1 MKKGRFLWSAH
12 RITERQKAGK
22 ARSIKGKQ
30 LKNSRNTVSKQ
41 LVVHRSSAR
50 DNQLHIAMYGKPTN
64 VKFVGFFELNIGS
77 RFQNQKGAINML
89 CMECGAKAEKG
100 LTTDVTDLG
109 SCLVIVRNVPCYK
122 CIECNE
128 VIYTADVVKQLEN
141 IIEQAKKVMQ
151 EISIVDY
158 SKVA

>member
-1 MKKGRFLWSAH
+1 MKRKRPFYG
-12 RITERQKAGK
+12 T
-22 ARSIKGKQ
+22 RSY
-30 LKNSRNTVSKQ
+30 LN
-41 LVVHRSSAR
+41 

-100 LTTDVTDLG
+100 LTTDMTDLG

>member
-1 MKKGRFLWSAH
+1 M
-12 RITERQKAGK
+12 
-22 ARSIKGKQ
+22 RSNEKPCVCNVFATQ
-30 LKNSRNTVSKQ
+30 LSKNPVK
-41 LVVHRSSAR
+41 SSLPSYAN

-109 SCLVIVRNVPCYK
+109 SCIVIVRNVPCYK

>member
-1 MKKGRFLWSAH
+1 MKNHRFLWL
-12 RITERQKAGK
+12 RNRTTDNRKCEK
-22 ARSIKGKQ
+22 ARNIKG
-30 LKNSRNTVSKQ
+30 NRTIEMFNTVSKQ